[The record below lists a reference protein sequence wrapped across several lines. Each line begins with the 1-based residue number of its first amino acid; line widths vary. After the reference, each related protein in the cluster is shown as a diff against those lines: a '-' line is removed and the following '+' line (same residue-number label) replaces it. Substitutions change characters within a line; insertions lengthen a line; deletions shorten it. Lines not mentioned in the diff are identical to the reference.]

1 MNVPEIQGNPKDQGE
16 IAYLGWQNEE
26 ESLYGI
32 RDGYKDAADDLVDIA
47 LQKGNGGNNLKV
59 LDTYIY
65 PICFLYRHS
74 IEISLK
80 LIYWRCYH
88 KLPDTVHDLMT
99 LFESVKNKVIR
110 LLKDDDFINQIKSY
124 KKDFHKYDID
134 SIQIEDLSKSIESIN
149 KDDPKSDR
157 YRYLMNTKNILYNTQ
172 SSFIDYSKL
181 KDFYTDIYE
190 KLDFVY
196 FVTDEYL
203 SS

>member
-1 MNVPEIQGNPKDQGE
+1 MNVPEIQGNPEKQGE
-16 IAYLGWQNEE
+16 IAYLGWQDEE

-65 PICFLYRHS
+65 PVCFLYRHS

-80 LIYWRCYH
+80 LIYWRFYH
-88 KLPDTVHDLMT
+88 KLPDNVHDLMT

>member
-16 IAYLGWQNEE
+16 IAYLGWKNEE

-47 LQKGNGGNNLKV
+47 LQKGNGGNNIKV

-88 KLPDTVHDLMT
+88 KLPDHVHDLMT
-99 LFESVKNKVIR
+99 LFKSVKNEVIR

-149 KDDPKSDR
+149 KDDPISDR

>member
-1 MNVPEIQGNPKDQGE
+1 
-16 IAYLGWQNEE
+16 
-26 ESLYGI
+26 
-32 RDGYKDAADDLVDIA
+32 
-47 LQKGNGGNNLKV
+47 
-59 LDTYIY
+59 
-65 PICFLYRHS
+65 
-74 IEISLK
+74 
-80 LIYWRCYH
+80 
-88 KLPDTVHDLMT
+88 MT